1 MMDKRVGMRIK
12 QYREK
17 LRLTQ
22 EEFAEKTGLASGYIS
37 TIERGVTFPRYD
49 KLIIILNT
57 LGVSADAIF
66 CDVLSTSTVYKES
79 ILSEKLA
86 SLPPESRQRILQ
98 LVELM
103 IQQETNSL

>member
-1 MMDKRVGMRIK
+1 MNNHLGANIRV
-12 QYREK
+12 YRK
-17 LRLTQ
+17 NKGFTQ

-49 KLIIILNT
+49 KLITILNT

-66 CDVLSTSTVYKES
+66 CDVLSTSNVYKES

>member
-1 MMDKRVGMRIK
+1 MIDKRVGKRIK
-12 QYREK
+12 QYRER
-17 LRLTQ
+17 LGLTQ

-37 TIERGVTFPRYD
+37 TVERGITFPRYD
-49 KLIIILNT
+49 KLITIINT

-66 CDVLSTSTVYKES
+66 CDVLSNSTVYKES

-86 SLPPESRQRILQ
+86 SLSPESRQRILQ
-98 LVELM
+98 LVEIM